1 MSAWNPAVPKLEF
14 SKALSVLWANTDRG
28 RPAYRKDRPARGPIR
43 QVFGMLSLA
52 LAAGW
57 LTVAE
62 LRAENTLQVDEA
74 KLDSFVDAY
83 RAVHEVAS
91 ASMEEIQAVK
101 SEDDFKK
108 LQAEL
113 EPKFE
118 AAIESTDGIT
128 LTEFREIEA
137 AAIDDE
143 TLGQRIVEKMQ
154 AATHA
159 Q

>member
-1 MSAWNPAVPKLEF
+1 
-14 SKALSVLWANTDRG
+14 
-28 RPAYRKDRPARGPIR
+28 
-43 QVFGMLSLA
+43 MLSLA

-91 ASMEEIQAVK
+91 ASMGRIQAVK
-101 SEDDFKK
+101 SDDDFEK

-113 EPKFE
+113 EPMFE
-118 AAIESTDGIT
+118 AAIEETDGIT
-128 LTEFREIEA
+128 LAEFREIEA
-137 AAIDDE
+137 AAIEDDA
-143 TLGQRIVEKMQ
+143 LGQRIVEKMQ